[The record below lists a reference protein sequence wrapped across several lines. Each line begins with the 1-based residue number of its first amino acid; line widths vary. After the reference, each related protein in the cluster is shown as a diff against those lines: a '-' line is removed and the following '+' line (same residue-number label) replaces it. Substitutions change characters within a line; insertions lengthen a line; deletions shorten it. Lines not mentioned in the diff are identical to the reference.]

1 MIDADNWRQTSIDEV
16 VSIFSGAGVS
26 WWIAGG
32 WALDLFL
39 GRITRDHKDIDVQIL
54 RRDQLAI
61 QRHLADWK
69 LFKTNQP
76 GLEPWPQGEML
87 EPPVNS
93 VWARENDDSRWAL
106 DIKLMETE
114 GDCWVYRRD
123 PRIRGKIRQLGLR
136 TGTGI
141 PYIAPE
147 VQLLFKSAGTDEK
160 DLADLDVTL
169 PMLSRDKV
177 EWLLDCLRLQYQ
189 SGHEWIDRI
198 EYWSN
203 KA

>member
-76 GLEPWPQGEML
+76 GLEPWPQEIGRAH
-87 EPPVNS
+87 V
-93 VWARENDDSRWAL
+93 
-106 DIKLMETE
+106 
-114 GDCWVYRRD
+114 
-123 PRIRGKIRQLGLR
+123 
-136 TGTGI
+136 
-141 PYIAPE
+141 
-147 VQLLFKSAGTDEK
+147 
-160 DLADLDVTL
+160 
-169 PMLSRDKV
+169 
-177 EWLLDCLRLQYQ
+177 
-189 SGHEWIDRI
+189 
-198 EYWSN
+198 
-203 KA
+203 